1 MQGNS
6 PFEISRLFVWQPT
19 NDLAPKEGKFFHIDD
34 TNCYHLSGV
43 DPEKKLFLVTM
54 TDAFWRGYHHKY
66 LSQMHRKSLIRKR
79 IDFELG
85 CWGQMNGEHL
95 EKAMRY

>member
-1 MQGNS
+1 
-6 PFEISRLFVWQPT
+6 
-19 NDLAPKEGKFFHIDD
+19 
-34 TNCYHLSGV
+34 
-43 DPEKKLFLVTM
+43 M